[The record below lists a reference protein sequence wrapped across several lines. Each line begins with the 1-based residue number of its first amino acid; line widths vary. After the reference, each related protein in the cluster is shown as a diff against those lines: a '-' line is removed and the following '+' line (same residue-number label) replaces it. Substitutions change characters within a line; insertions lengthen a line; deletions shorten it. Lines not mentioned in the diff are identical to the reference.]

1 MAAGRLGLHIKLLHS
16 KKEFHLKKK
25 CVADIRDRDLV
36 ETVFLVKDKIIAMAK
51 NGKPYLTLKLM
62 DKTGEV
68 DAKVW
73 DNADEV
79 GALFD
84 RNDFLAVRAK
94 ASVYLGKMQLI
105 VSELKRVP
113 EDSVELADFLPET
126 ERDINAMVA
135 ELHALIATLKDPEL
149 GRLMH
154 AFFQDPELLAQY
166 RVAPAAK
173 GMHHVYLGGLLEHS
187 LAVAKLV
194 DAMVPLYD
202 GLNRDLLIVG
212 ALLHDIGKVREMTYL
227 RCFDYSDEGKLI
239 GHITIG
245 VEMLQERISKL
256 PGFPAELA
264 MLLKHMILSHHG
276 QYEYGS
282 PKRPK
287 TLEATILSY
296 LDDLDSKIN
305 GIRTHIR
312 KEPDNL
318 SRWTS
323 YHRLYDRYFFK
334 ENCLQGEE
342 LELRPEQCLE
352 PSEQMPQRVS
362 PPPFAAAPPSPQQAS
377 QGQRPQQAPQTPPA
391 PQTRQ
396 APQAPQTP
404 PAPQARQAR
413 QAQGGAS
420 QEPSRGTDQGRKNF
434 SNNPFAA
441 LKDVKD

>member
-1 MAAGRLGLHIKLLHS
+1 MR
-16 KKEFHLKKK
+16 KKY
-25 CVADIRDRDLV
+25 VADIKDRDMV
-36 ETVFLVKDKIIAMAK
+36 EAVFLVKEKIVAMAK
-51 NGKPYLTLKLM
+51 NGKPYLTLRLM
-62 DKTGEV
+62 DRTGEV

-79 GALFD
+79 GLQFD

-105 VSELKRVP
+105 ISELKRVP
-113 EDSVELADFLPET
+113 EETVELADFLPET
-126 ERDINAMVA
+126 DRDINLMVD
-135 ELHALIATLKDPEL
+135 ELHALIDSMKDPDL
-149 GRLMH
+149 ARLMR
-154 AFFQDPELLAQY
+154 AFFDDQELLGQY

-194 DAMVPLYD
+194 DAMVPLYQ
-202 GLNRDLLIVG
+202 GLNRDLLVAG

-245 VEMLQERISKL
+245 VEMLQERIAKL
-256 PGFPAELA
+256 PGFPVELG

-287 TLEATILSY
+287 TLEATILNY

-312 KEPDNL
+312 KEPDNP

-342 LELRPEQCLE
+342 MEPGPDQTPAEEPLE
-352 PSEQMPQRVS
+352 PE
-362 PPPFAAAPPSPQQAS
+362 PPTEPVLPEPV
-377 QGQRPQQAPQTPPA
+377 
-391 PQTRQ
+391 
-396 APQAPQTP
+396 
-404 PAPQARQAR
+404 R
-413 QAQGGAS
+413 QAQRPP
-420 QEPSRGTDQGRKNF
+420 QERPQGRENARGNDQARRSF
-434 SNNPFAA
+434 SNNPFAI
-441 LKDVKD
+441 LKK

>member
-1 MAAGRLGLHIKLLHS
+1 
-16 KKEFHLKKK
+16 LKTK
-25 CVADIRDRDLV
+25 CVADIKDRDLV
-36 ETVFLVKDKIIAMAK
+36 DGIFLVKDKILAMAK

-62 DKTGEV
+62 DKSGEV

-79 GALFD
+79 GSLFD
-84 RNDFLAVRAK
+84 KNDFLAVRAK

-105 VSELKRVP
+105 LSELKLVP
-113 EDSVELADFLPET
+113 EDQVDLADFLPET
-126 ERDINAMVA
+126 DRDINVMVG
-135 ELHALIATLKDPEL
+135 ELKGLVSSLRDPEL
-149 GRLMH
+149 KRLLI
-154 AFFQDPELLAQY
+154 AFFGDPELMAQF

-194 DAMVPLYD
+194 DAMTPLYE
-202 GLNRDLLIVG
+202 GLNRDLLIAG
-212 ALLHDIGKVREMTYL
+212 ALLHDIGKVREMSYI
-227 RCFDYSDEGKLI
+227 RSFDYTDEGKLI

-245 VEMLQERISKL
+245 VEMLQERISSL
-256 PGFPAELA
+256 PGFPVELG
-264 MLLKHMILSHHG
+264 MLLKHMLLSHHG

-287 TLEATILSY
+287 TVEATILNY

-312 KEPDNL
+312 KEPDNP

-342 LELRPEQCLE
+342 QLHPEEFPELEAELLPEPVPVARQE
-352 PSEQMPQRVS
+352 P
-362 PPPFAAAPPSPQQAS
+362 AAA
-377 QGQRPQQAPQTPPA
+377 
-391 PQTRQ
+391 RQ
-396 APQAPQTP
+396 EG
-404 PAPQARQAR
+404 ARGRDEAR
-413 QAQGGAS
+413 KS
-420 QEPSRGTDQGRKNF
+420 F
-434 SNNPFAA
+434 SNSPFAA
-441 LKDVKD
+441 LKNENLDLF

>member
-1 MAAGRLGLHIKLLHS
+1 M
-16 KKEFHLKKK
+16 KKT
-25 CVADIRDRDLV
+25 CVAEIKDRDLV
-36 ETVFLVKDKIIAMAK
+36 EAVFLVKEKIVAMAK

-73 DNADEV
+73 DNADQV
-79 GALFD
+79 GSLFD
-84 RNDFLAVRAK
+84 RNDFLAVKGK

-113 EDSVELADFLPET
+113 EESVELADFLPET
-126 ERDINAMVA
+126 DSDIKAMVA
-135 ELHALIATLKDPEL
+135 ELHALIASLKDPDL
-149 GRLMH
+149 ARLLRS
-154 AFFQDPELLAQY
+154 FFEDPELLAQY
-166 RVAPAAK
+166 RTAPAAK

-187 LAVAKLV
+187 LAVARLV
-194 DAMVPLYD
+194 DAMVPLYQ
-202 GLNRDLLIVG
+202 GLNRDLLVAG

-245 VEMLQERISKL
+245 VEMLQERIVRL
-256 PGFPAELA
+256 PDFPAELA

-287 TLEATILSY
+287 TIEATILNY

-312 KEPDNL
+312 KEPDNP
-318 SRWTS
+318 SRWTA

-334 ENCLQGEE
+334 EKPLAEEGGGE
-342 LELRPEQCLE
+342 RPEECLE
-352 PSEQMPQRVS
+352 PSELMPETV
-362 PPPFAAAPPSPQQAS
+362 AAPAPAAGAAPQQA
-377 QGQRPQQAPQTPPA
+377 ALEKPA
-391 PQTRQ
+391 PRQ
-396 APQAPQTP
+396 
-404 PAPQARQAR
+404 
-413 QAQGGAS
+413 
-420 QEPSRGTDQGRKNF
+420 DQRSSDPGRKSF
-434 SNNPFAA
+434 SNNPFAI
-441 LKDVKD
+441 LKK

>member
-1 MAAGRLGLHIKLLHS
+1 M
-16 KKEFHLKKK
+16 KKK
-25 CVADIRDRDLV
+25 RVADIKDRDMV
-36 ETVFLVKDKIIAMAK
+36 DAIFLVKDKILAMAK

-62 DKTGEV
+62 DKSGEV

-79 GALFD
+79 GAIFEK
-84 RNDFLAVRAK
+84 NDFLAVRAK

-105 VSELKRVP
+105 LSDLKLVP
-113 EDSVELADFLPET
+113 EEQVVLADFLPET
-126 ERDINAMVA
+126 DRDINIMVE
-135 ELHALIATLKDPEL
+135 ELKALVASLRDPDLK
-149 GRLMH
+149 RILM
-154 AFFQDPELLAQY
+154 AFFGDPELLAQF

-194 DAMVPLYD
+194 DAMIPLYD
-202 GLNRDLLIVG
+202 GLNRDLLIAG
-212 ALLHDIGKVREMTYL
+212 ALLHDVGKVREMTYM
-227 RCFDYSDEGKLI
+227 RSFDYSDEGKLI

-245 VEMLQERISKL
+245 VEMLQERISSL
-256 PGFPAELA
+256 PGFPVELG
-264 MLLKHMILSHHG
+264 MLLKHMLLSHHG

-287 TLEATILSY
+287 TMEATILNY

-312 KEPDNL
+312 KEPDNP

-342 LELRPEQCLE
+342 QELHPEE
-352 PSEQMPQRVS
+352 VPE
-362 PPPFAAAPPSPQQAS
+362 AAAELVPEAVLVPE
-377 QGQRPQQAPQTPPA
+377 PA
-391 PQTRQ
+391 L
-396 APQAPQTP
+396 
-404 PAPQARQAR
+404 ARQDAAR
-413 QAQGGAS
+413 
-420 QEPSRGTDQGRKNF
+420 GRDERKSF
-434 SNNPFAA
+434 SNSPFAA
-441 LKDVKD
+441 LKNDNLDLF

>member
-1 MAAGRLGLHIKLLHS
+1 MKN
-16 KKEFHLKKK
+16 K
-25 CVADIRDRDLV
+25 CVADIKDRDIV
-36 ETVFLVKDKIIAMAK
+36 ESVFLVKDKIIAMAK

-79 GALFD
+79 ALLFD

-105 VSELKRVP
+105 ISELKRVP
-113 EDSVELADFLPET
+113 EDSVALADFLPET
-126 ERDINAMVA
+126 DRDIAAMVA
-135 ELHALIATLKDPEL
+135 ELHALISTLKDPDL
-149 GRLMH
+149 GRLMN
-154 AFFQDPELLAQY
+154 AFFHDEEILAQY

-194 DAMVPLYD
+194 DATVPLYD
-202 GLNRDLLIVG
+202 GLNRDLLIAG

-287 TLEATILSY
+287 TVEATILSY